1 MRRIV
6 LETLA
11 CYLIVIAWVLAG
23 CSSAAKGPRIAE
35 CLVGPD
41 PKQDP
46 VCDGEVEPW
55 GTVPFPGSPPI
66 RYVCH
71 RLDDHE
77 AYRERCEH

>member
-1 MRRIV
+1 MLRIIKTLCATSGILSV
-6 LETLA
+6 LA
-11 CYLIVIAWVLAG
+11 C
-23 CSSAAKGPRIAE
+23 SSPPKARIAE
-35 CLVGPD
+35 CLIGPD

-46 VCDGEVEPW
+46 VCDGQVEPW

-77 AYRERCEH
+77 AYRARCQP